1 MVRNKSRL
9 IIITVG
15 LVLFITGSA
24 VAIGSRPVFTFMQN
38 GAKGVPRS
46 EIIMNNSFDVHQSQD
61 KLVEFQI
68 SIGQKLDILAAG
80 TAIFNFSIA
89 NFTDPSHLSQ
99 PDQPDVVYLSLDNT
113 TNVNTT
119 WSPVVRSGELQ
130 SYYLVFLARNASAD
144 SPVLITANVTKT
156 WTEVQQYQVPYQ
168 KALIDQN
175 FVYLGLGILILGGG
189 ISMVAFFSR
198 HGPRRGTKVGRR
210 EKQKRNSQRRPG
222 AIFF

>member
-1 MVRNKSRL
+1 M
-9 IIITVG
+9 ITVG
-15 LVLFITGSA
+15 LVLFIAGSA
-24 VAIGSRPVFTFMQN
+24 IAISSRPVFTSMRDEVKEVQI
-38 GAKGVPRS
+38 S
-46 EIIMNNSFDVHQSQD
+46 EIIMNNTFEINQSQD
-61 KLVEFQI
+61 KLIEFQI
-68 SIGQKLDILAAG
+68 SIGQKLEVLAAA
-80 TAIFNFSIA
+80 TADFNFSIA
-89 NFTDPSHLSQ
+89 NFTDPSHISQ
-99 PDQPDVVYLSLDNT
+99 PDEPDVVYLMLNNIT
-113 TNVNTT
+113 TASTT

-210 EKQKRNSQRRPG
+210 EKQKRN
-222 AIFF
+222 